1 MTKQQISQIYSAMVA
16 IMRDMD
22 AVTKARTNSHQR
34 YQYRG
39 IDDLYNHCHSL
50 LAKHGVFC
58 LPEVLKC
65 EREAIET
72 AGGKSA
78 VSTLVTVKFRF
89 FAEDGS
95 SVEVIQIGEGMD
107 LGDKS
112 ANKALSTAQ
121 KYALIQTFLM
131 EVRSKTWPKA
141 PPLHIYFKIPRLFHS
156 HHRFWPAPCD
166 TPFK

>member
-1 MTKQQISQIYSAMVA
+1 MTQNTSQIYSAMVA

-121 KYALIQTFLM
+121 KYALIQTFLK
-131 EVRSKTWPKA
+131 EARGKARPKA
-141 PPLHIYFKIPRLFHS
+141 FVQLPFLPVHPLLSFHS
-156 HHRFWPAPCD
+156 ICLCPSPRD